1 MFTKEELRQIIRE
14 KLNECVKEIVQAI
27 LLVVKEQKEKS
38 LIP

>member
-14 KLNECVKEIVQAI
+14 ELNECVKEIVQAI

>member
-14 KLNECVKEIVQAI
+14 ELNACVKEIVQAA
-27 LLVVKEQKEKS
+27 LLVVREQKEKS